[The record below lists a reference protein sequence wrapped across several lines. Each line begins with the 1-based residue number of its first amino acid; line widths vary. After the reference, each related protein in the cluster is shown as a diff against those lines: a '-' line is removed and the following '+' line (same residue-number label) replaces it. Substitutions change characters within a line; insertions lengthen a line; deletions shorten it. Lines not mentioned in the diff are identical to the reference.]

1 MFNRTLIIVIS
12 ICLISCTKEIIQ
24 QKLTVSVTPA
34 NGGSISPPSNS
45 YEKGSNVSL
54 VATPS
59 GEYLFKQWQGSI
71 SGTSNPTSITMDADK
86 SVTGVFEKR
95 QYPLTLTI
103 EGSGTVKEEVI
114 AIAPQALYPSGT
126 TVRLTAQPADKFE
139 FGGWSGDLTSTTNP
153 IDLKIE
159 KAISL
164 KVLFQQIKS
173 PTRTSGIE
181 IETVD
186 PRLKTTKTG
195 KIDVPVVI
203 INFLPD
209 TVVSNQTY
217 LNPNWTLGA
226 KQPWDAPFQYR
237 IDRAKSKILAERIIE
252 KNAIEEGTRFRDYG
266 ADKSSKYVNIDV
278 VAYINVGN
286 IKLSGKTVDFN
297 DLFAKINLKDYVEKL
312 GVKEVWFTFFL
323 KEDLFD
329 VPESNM
335 SPRVGAP
342 YGDISNSYRELND
355 LPRYDKTYVVYG
367 NNGWRGADTDLHNRG
382 HQLEMEMMH
391 IDGVNRVW
399 LDKFAK
405 AGRGGNTHFAPN
417 SIKDYDWSNTTPAKS
432 DIETWK
438 PSGGTFVDVNVNTWV
453 SKLYPFEKRISMV
466 VPSRYATGQYDFT
479 NDAPVKWF
487 IYWWQSVPGMDNGI
501 SDVQGSGS
509 SAKKITVS
517 NWWDL
522 FYNFDEAISLKKQ
535 LIN

>member
-1 MFNRTLIIVIS
+1 MTKVNILLLSLLIFG
-12 ICLISCTKEIIQ
+12 CTKEEIP
-24 QKLTVSVTPA
+24 TP
-34 NGGSISPPSNS
+34 
-45 YEKGSNVSL
+45 
-54 VATPS
+54 
-59 GEYLFKQWQGSI
+59 
-71 SGTSNPTSITMDADK
+71 
-86 SVTGVFEKR
+86 
-95 QYPLTLTI
+95 
-103 EGSGTVKEEVI
+103 EVI
-114 AIAPQALYPSGT
+114 TPEKTTTIVDSSLSSEALI
-126 TVRLTAQPADKFE
+126 KK
-139 FGGWSGDLTSTTNP
+139 TSSP
-153 IDLKIE
+153 DIE
-159 KAISL
+159 YVSI
-164 KVLFQQIKS
+164 
-173 PTRTSGIE
+173 
-181 IETVD
+181 D
-186 PRLKTTKTG
+186 PRLRKTNTG
-195 KIDVPVVI
+195 KINVPVI
-203 INFLPD
+203 LINFLPTTKD
-209 TVVSNQTY
+209 GIY
-217 LNPNWTLGA
+217 LDPNWTLNA

-266 ADKSSKYVNIDV
+266 ADKVSKYVNIDV
-278 VAYINVGN
+278 VGYINVKN
-286 IKLSGKTVDFN
+286 IKLTGKTVDFN

-355 LPRYDKTYVVYG
+355 LPRYNKTYVVYG
-367 NNGWRGADTDLHNRG
+367 NNGWRGVDTDLHNRG

-391 IDGVNRVW
+391 LDGVNRVW

-405 AGRGGNTHFAPN
+405 AGRGGNTHWAPN

-432 DIETWK
+432 DIITWK

-453 SKLYPFEKRISMV
+453 SKRYPFEKRISMV

-479 NDAPVKWF
+479 NDAPTKWF
-487 IYWWQSVPGMDNGI
+487 IYWWQSVPGMNNGI
-501 SDVQGSGS
+501 TDVQGTGS

-522 FYNFDEAISLKKQ
+522 FYNFDEAAMQNKK

>member
-1 MFNRTLIIVIS
+1 MTKVNILVFSLLIFG
-12 ICLISCTKEIIQ
+12 CTKEEIP
-24 QKLTVSVTPA
+24 TP
-34 NGGSISPPSNS
+34 
-45 YEKGSNVSL
+45 
-54 VATPS
+54 
-59 GEYLFKQWQGSI
+59 
-71 SGTSNPTSITMDADK
+71 
-86 SVTGVFEKR
+86 
-95 QYPLTLTI
+95 
-103 EGSGTVKEEVI
+103 EVI
-114 AIAPQALYPSGT
+114 TPEKTTTIVDSSLSSDALI
-126 TVRLTAQPADKFE
+126 K
-139 FGGWSGDLTSTTNP
+139 
-153 IDLKIE
+153 KI
-159 KAISL
+159 S
-164 KVLFQQIKS
+164 S
-173 PTRTSGIE
+173 PDIE
-181 IETVD
+181 YVSID
-186 PRLKTTKTG
+186 PRLRKTNTG
-195 KIDVPVVI
+195 KINVPVVL
-203 INFLPD
+203 INFLPPTKD
-209 TVVSNQTY
+209 GIY
-217 LNPNWTLGA
+217 LDPNWTLNT

-266 ADKSSKYVNIDV
+266 ADKVSKYVNIDV
-278 VAYINVGN
+278 VGYINVKN
-286 IKLSGKTVDFN
+286 IKLTGKTVDFN

-342 YGDISNSYRELND
+342 YGDVSNSYRELND
-355 LPRYDKTYVVYG
+355 LPRYNKTYVVYG

-391 IDGVNRVW
+391 LDGVNRVW

-405 AGRGGNTHFAPN
+405 AGRGGNTHWAPN

-432 DIETWK
+432 DIITWK

-453 SKLYPFEKRISMV
+453 SKRYPFEKRISMV

-479 NDAPVKWF
+479 NDAPTKWF
-487 IYWWQSVPGMDNGI
+487 IYWWQSVPGMNNGI
-501 SDVQGSGS
+501 TDVQGTGS

-522 FYNFDEAISLKKQ
+522 FYNFDEAVMQNKK

>member
-1 MFNRTLIIVIS
+1 MTKVNILAFSLLIFG
-12 ICLISCTKEIIQ
+12 CTKEEIP
-24 QKLTVSVTPA
+24 TP
-34 NGGSISPPSNS
+34 
-45 YEKGSNVSL
+45 
-54 VATPS
+54 
-59 GEYLFKQWQGSI
+59 
-71 SGTSNPTSITMDADK
+71 
-86 SVTGVFEKR
+86 
-95 QYPLTLTI
+95 
-103 EGSGTVKEEVI
+103 EVI
-114 AIAPQALYPSGT
+114 TPEKTTTIVDSSLSSEALI
-126 TVRLTAQPADKFE
+126 KK
-139 FGGWSGDLTSTTNP
+139 TSSP
-153 IDLKIE
+153 DIE
-159 KAISL
+159 YVSI
-164 KVLFQQIKS
+164 
-173 PTRTSGIE
+173 
-181 IETVD
+181 D
-186 PRLKTTKTG
+186 PRLRKTNTG
-195 KIDVPVVI
+195 KINVPVVL
-203 INFLPD
+203 INFLPPTKD
-209 TVVSNQTY
+209 GIY
-217 LNPNWTLGA
+217 LDPNWTLGA

-266 ADKSSKYVNIDV
+266 ADKVSKYVNIDV
-278 VAYINVGN
+278 VGYINVKN
-286 IKLSGKTVDFN
+286 IKLTGKTVDFN

-355 LPRYDKTYVVYG
+355 LPRYNKTYVVYG

-391 IDGVNRVW
+391 LDGVNRVW

-405 AGRGGNTHFAPN
+405 AGRGGNTHWAPN

-432 DIETWK
+432 DIITWK

-453 SKLYPFEKRISMV
+453 SKRYPFEKQISMV

-479 NDAPVKWF
+479 NDAPTKWF
-487 IYWWQSVPGMDNGI
+487 IYWWQSVPGMNNGI
-501 SDVQGSGS
+501 TDVQGTGS
-509 SAKKITVS
+509 SAKKVTVS

-522 FYNFDEAISLKKQ
+522 FYNFDEAVMENKK